1 MILLKKVIEKMMVF
15 SVVMSTLAYG
25 GMKED
30 VVFLNELYNQGNYQ
44 MAVQE
49 SKKFLITYPE
59 SKYNKNLCKRIALVS
74 YLTNNFQDAKLYFQ
88 KYLTEYKVKKDEKAE
103 AYSYLYRMAILEK
116 NQEKANE
123 YRNLVSENKKIYE
136 EMNYDSGII
145 LLNAGRN
152 EEAIEHFNRAMALKG
167 NNSSKA
173 LLYKSLAL
181 LNLGEYQNSLNTIN
195 VYNNLDEKDKDMALV
210 TYLYGILNYKLNDI
224 NKAIAYLES
233 GLKNFPNDSYTQKG
247 KLVLIEIY
255 LNRSETN
262 KALKLYSE
270 LKDNDEIIKAS
281 KIFGNHFV
289 TREEYRRAIDFFEKI
304 PNRDVNAQYAYAYS
318 FFKENNFQR
327 ALKEFEKIKIPKY
340 MVDVRYYEALSYYN
354 LGNYKKVIEF
364 QKDLDNYLT
373 DSKKYNDIRIIL
385 ANSMYELED
394 YKTSYDYYMEI
405 YKDYPTLENLYRVMV
420 IARKIEDEKIT
431 DNLLKEYREKF
442 SEDTKYKKDIYI
454 VTGDLYYKKGKYLKA
469 ENLYKDYLKTTQDTE
484 IANKLVD
491 LLVNE
496 KKYSDVIKTLNTM
509 EVTDENQYLKGI
521 AYMGIGNYSKAAGFF
536 GGLEKSEN
544 LDKELLNKVKYSTI
558 KNQFLW
564 EKYDEV
570 ITLGK
575 TYIENS
581 AGYKVDD
588 IIDILGITYY
598 RKEDFKTARKYF
610 TDLLKY
616 KERFSYAKYQIAD
629 TYYAEKDYNK
639 ALELFK
645 EISNNKL
652 YKLEYRESS
661 NYWALRCYINLDDKK
676 TFLDESQKFMD
687 IYKNSTYNK
696 NLMIIRGKILVEEG
710 NLKTAL
716 EEYQRLYLKLSSE
729 NDKTERDLT
738 VEKIVD
744 ILFLDNNKVEAK
756 TWIDKLTDKY
766 KKAYYSSIYYRDMDM
781 IEEARKVE
789 PILLESSTYKDYGLK
804 VLADDEF
811 SNNQYTESLKH
822 YEEIYNLEVS
832 SYKDYALYMMGNIYA
847 IEKKIEEATVTLT
860 KVFVVYPQ
868 SKYVIPAQI
877 KLAEVYEISGDMEKA
892 IKAYEELSGN
902 SNAQEY
908 SEFILEKLLYLNLQ
922 KENIDGILKYYEEL
936 KSVNKDSA
944 SKYQD
949 IVEKIKEAIKNE
961 KSTNTTETVVD
972 EIVENKIT
980 EDIQEEIVTN
990 EVINPE
996 ENEKQ

>member
-1 MILLKKVIEKMMVF
+1 MKKTIEKMMVF
-15 SVVMSTLAYG
+15 SIMLSSLAYG

-30 VVFLNELYNQGNYQ
+30 VVFLNELYNQGKYE
-44 MAVQE
+44 MAVQQ
-49 SKKFLITYPE
+49 SKKFLTTYPE
-59 SKYNKNLCKRIALVS
+59 SKYNKNLCKRIALIS
-74 YLTNNFQDAKLYFQ
+74 YLSNNFQDSKLYFQ

-103 AYSYLYRMAILEK
+103 AYSYLYRIAILEK
-116 NQEKANE
+116 NMEKANE

-145 LLNAGRN
+145 LLNDGRN
-152 EEAIEHFNRAMALKG
+152 KEAIEHFNRAMALKG

-181 LNLGEYQNSLNTIN
+181 LNLGDYQNSLNAIN
-195 VYNNLDEKDKDMALV
+195 VYNNLDEKNKDMALV
-210 TYLYGILNYKLNDI
+210 TYLYGVLNYKLNDI

-255 LNRSETN
+255 LNRSESN

-270 LKDNDEIIKAS
+270 LSDTDDITRAS
-281 KIFGNHFV
+281 KIFGNYFV
-289 TREEYRRAIDFFEKI
+289 TKSEYRRAIDFFDKI
-304 PNRDVNAQYAYAYS
+304 PNKDVNAQYAYAYS
-318 FFKENNFQR
+318 YFKENNFQR
-327 ALKEFEKIKIPKY
+327 ALKEFEKIKAPEY
-340 MVDVRYYEALSYYN
+340 MIDVRYYEILSYYN
-354 LGNYKKVIEF
+354 LKNYKKIKEF

-373 DSKKYNDIRIIL
+373 DSKKYNDVRIVL

-394 YKTSYDYYMEI
+394 YKKSYEYYMEI
-405 YKDYPTLENLYRVMV
+405 YKDYPTLENLYRTMV
-420 IARKIEDEKIT
+420 IARKIEDENIIDK
-431 DNLLKEYREKF
+431 LLKEYKDKF
-442 SEDTKYKKDIYI
+442 SDDKQYKKEVYI
-454 VTGDLYYKKGKYLKA
+454 LVGDLYYKKDKYLKA
-469 ENLYKDYLKTTQDTE
+469 ENLYKEYLKTTQDIE
-484 IANKLVD
+484 ISNKLVD

-536 GGLEKSEN
+536 GGLEKSQN

-575 TYIENS
+575 VYIENS
-581 AGYKVDD
+581 NGYKVDD
-588 IIDILGITYY
+588 ISDILGITYY
-598 RKEDFKTARKYF
+598 RKEDFKTARDYF
-610 TDLLKY
+610 TQLLKY

-629 TYYAEKDYNK
+629 TYYAEKDYAK

-645 EISNNKL
+645 EISNNKI

-676 TFLDESQKFMD
+676 TFLDESQKFMN

-696 NLMIIRGKILVEEG
+696 NLMIMRGKILVEEG

-716 EEYQRLYLKLSSE
+716 QEYQRLYLKLSSK
-729 NDKTERDLT
+729 NDKVERDLT
-738 VEKIVD
+738 VEKIID

-756 TWIDKLTDKY
+756 TWIDKLEDKY

-811 SNNQYTESLKH
+811 SNNQYKEALKH

-832 SYKDYALYMMGNIYA
+832 SYKDYALYMMGDIYA
-847 IEKKIEEATVTLT
+847 IEKNIEEATVTLT
-860 KVFVVYPQ
+860 KVFLVYPQ

-877 KLAEVYEISGDMEKA
+877 KLAEVYEISGDIDKA
-892 IKAYEELSGN
+892 MKAYEELSGN
-902 SNAQEY
+902 SKAQEY

-922 KENIDGILKYYEEL
+922 KENIEAVLKYYEDL
-936 KSVNKDSA
+936 KSINKDSA

-949 IVEKIKEAIKNE
+949 IVEKIKEAMENE
-961 KSTNTTETVVD
+961 KSVETTEQVV
-972 EIVENKIT
+972 ENIVEDKVKENIQQDLFT
-980 EDIQEEIVTN
+980 EETV
-990 EVINPE
+990 NPE
-996 ENEKQ
+996 EDEK